1 MGSTEYCGVCGFA
14 MSALDDTCPRCGAG
28 RGDTAK
34 PPVREKSG
42 VGPLPGPAGPA
53 QHVLLQPFRPTWAS
67 VILASALGAAA
78 AVLVVW
84 AALTGGVP
92 EEQTRLNPGCLI
104 GALPEA
110 PRTLPGGT
118 RLPAAPA
125 TPSVFPGGIGSLFQA
140 TPSDSVVPIIAMHN
154 ASDYM
159 VYVVF
164 LGPANTTKSIQ
175 PWGSVE
181 FQLPQGMYQVKV
193 WAVGTE
199 KREGTALFRRLTRY
213 DCTWEVITGP
223 YFDEAP
229 PLRLGDPH

>member
-1 MGSTEYCGVCGFA
+1 MGLTESCSACGLA
-14 MSALDDTCPRCGAG
+14 MSPLDDACPRCGTA
-28 RGDTAK
+28 RGETAK
-34 PPVREKSG
+34 PPVHKKSG
-42 VGPLPGPAGPA
+42 AGPLPGPA
-53 QHVLLQPFRPTWAS
+53 QHVMPQPFRPTWAS
-67 VILASALGAAA
+67 IAIAATLGAAL
-78 AVLVVW
+78 AVFGVW
-84 AALTGGVP
+84 AALTAGVP
-92 EEQTRLNPGCLI
+92 EGQARLSPGSVI
-104 GALPEA
+104 AALPEA

-118 RLPAAPA
+118 SLPGAPA
-125 TPSVFPGGIGSLFQA
+125 TPPALPGGIGSLFQA

-154 ASDYM
+154 ASEYM

-164 LGPANTTKSIQ
+164 LGPANTTKSIP

-181 FQLPQGMYQVKV
+181 FKLPQGMYQVEV

-213 DCTWEVITGP
+213 DCTWEVVTEP